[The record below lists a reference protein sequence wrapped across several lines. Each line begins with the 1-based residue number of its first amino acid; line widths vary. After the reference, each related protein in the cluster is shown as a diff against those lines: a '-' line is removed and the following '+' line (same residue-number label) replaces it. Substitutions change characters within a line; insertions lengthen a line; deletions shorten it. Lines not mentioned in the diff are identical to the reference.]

1 MENKRINYG
10 KRFEEDFIKSIPT
23 HCFTYRFKDGGG
35 WSNATNLR
43 FTSSNICD
51 FLLFNGEY
59 LYLLELKSVKGKSF
73 SFNNIG
79 NHLDEMCKASKF
91 YNIKAYYII
100 NFREENKTFMIDSN
114 ILKQLTLKDKKSC
127 NIKDLEEL
135 CCELIP
141 QELKRTRW
149 KYDFIE

>member
-10 KRFEEDFIKSIPT
+10 KRFEEDFIKSIPS
-23 HCFTYRFKDGGG
+23 HFFTYRFKDGGG

-51 FLLFNGEY
+51 FMVFDGKE

-100 NFREENKTFMIDSN
+100 NFREENKTFIVNSEN
-114 ILKQLTLKDKKSC
+114 LKNLTLKDKKSV
-127 NIKDLEEL
+127 NIKELESL
-135 CCELIP
+135 GFSTIP

>member
-10 KRFEEDFIKSIPT
+10 KRFEEDFIKSIPS
-23 HCFTYRFKDGGG
+23 HFFTYRFKDGGG

-51 FLLFNGEY
+51 FMVFDGKE

-79 NHLDEMCKASKF
+79 NHLDEMCKASFFDKV
-91 YNIKAYYII
+91 IPLYII
-100 NFREENKTFMIDSN
+100 NFREENKTFCINSKY
-114 ILKQLTLKDKKSC
+114 LKKLVEGDKKSV
-127 NIKDLEEL
+127 NIKDLESL
-135 CCELIP
+135 GFATIP

-149 KYDFIE
+149 KYNFIE